1 MNQNKDPLGYDV
13 YAQTL
18 WARIQ
23 TALNKDQGGQP
34 LGDDPLVVGIFGE
47 WGAGKSHLLALIR
60 NFADQELERQRKLRL
75 SDEGFSLT
83 VPVFFQPWKYE
94 HEDHLHVPFV
104 MHVFDALKE
113 AIKRSQTANEH
124 WLQWLETIWNKL
136 LPHLPAGVKLFE
148 KLVVDS
154 LTAGTGSSQM
164 KWGLKAVSWLSGR
177 LPTKAPQRSNL
188 ADRYKF
194 SGDGHYYRHIQEA
207 LKAVTRPSQHPD
219 LLEGFRLFCNPKIN
233 FVIFID
239 DLDRCLPEKAVQTLE
254 LIKTVFNVESFA
266 FVLALDDEVIE
277 RGIGHRY
284 KEYKLQDKKPEMPI
298 TGFEYLE
305 KIVHLPFRLPAL
317 TQEQALGFVRNY
329 EKSIEPDAAK
339 RWFDAP
345 LVVDG
350 TKKSEE
356 AKELGARV
364 PDQTQ
369 ADLWSLVRTCFDAYV
384 PRKLIRLIELLH
396 QTAAIAQNRGKQ
408 LTRIPG
414 GQVDVR
420 VVLALILIQLF
431 QPELY
436 RLMRRRT
443 DTFPFLLAAFAR
455 GKLKNAHVSDI
466 DLLAWA
472 VERKRRAIDNLYDL
486 PKPPHSLDEAVQAIA
501 DLDADQRADAQQVR
515 LPLVTQLIEHRAV
528 QRHVFDVL
536 KLFSELARSMGNP
549 ASSLTI
555 APYFSLLG
563 QESAL
568 AVTKRGV
575 QTQDGRPRHNV
586 QDVQKLFKDWGSDDE
601 AVVANIASRNDI
613 PEGHVL
619 SASSVQGLLAI
630 ASSEKEAKQQQLLS
644 GLQYL
649 SPYIAQDDGAQFWA
663 LVEPL
668 GRQLLPDLNKAN
680 TITPDPVKASLYLDV
695 RSMLGQDPR
704 FDRDEKTGPS
714 GQVFKPLYLLKDRWN
729 GNTAMQEP
737 IPGFV
742 SIPAGTYPVGDP
754 EVDSDNP
761 KDSYILSHD
770 IYIARTPVT
779 VDQFSA
785 FITDGGYGE
794 NEHDSKAKS
803 YWDDQ
808 GWAWRHDSNIP
819 TRELPLNKILREQ
832 QYRRNGNLRTQPLDW
847 GKQQRIGSRALTGIT
862 WFEARAYAR
871 WLDDQFRQ
879 RRLFAGRLTNYVV
892 SLPNEWH
899 WELAACGPWRKRWP
913 WGDSVADAGNRANIR
928 ISSIDHAS
936 VPGCFAPNTAGLL
949 DLAGNVLEFQ
959 DGLFAKAERLLQKK
973 PIGEDSH
980 SDESLVTKI
989 QTVHESEY
997 QTLLKTYKHMLTT
1010 DWETT
1015 DTVALRGG
1023 SWLNHAQDAACSSRN
1038 GNMADICGYDLGF
1051 RVMLTPEKINN

>member
-1 MNQNKDPLGYDV
+1 MNQHKDPLGYDV

-47 WGAGKSHLLALIR
+47 WGAGKSYLLALVQKL
-60 NFADQELERQRKLRL
+60 ADQELEKQRKLRL

-104 MHVFDALKE
+104 MHVFEALKE
-113 AIKRSQTANEH
+113 AIKRSQTTNEH
-124 WLQWLETIWNKL
+124 WLQWFEAKWDKL
-136 LPHLPAGVKLFE
+136 LPHLPASVNLFE
-148 KLVVDS
+148 KLLLDS

-164 KWGLKAVSWLSGR
+164 KWGLKAVSWLSGQ

-219 LLEGFRLFCNPKIN
+219 LLQGFRLFCNPKIN

-369 ADLWSLVRTCFDAYV
+369 ADLCSLVRTCFDAYV

-455 GKLKNAHVSDI
+455 GKLKNAQVSDI

-472 VERKRRAIDNLYDL
+472 VERKRRAIDNPYDL

-549 ASSLTI
+549 ANSLTI
-555 APYFSLLG
+555 ATYFSLLG
-563 QESAL
+563 KDAELTAASLGILQ
-568 AVTKRGV
+568 TK
-575 QTQDGRPRHNV
+575 DMRPSYTVVN
-586 QDVQKLFKDWGSDDE
+586 VQKLFIDWISDDE
-601 AVVANIASRNDI
+601 AVTANIIGRNDI
-613 PEGHVL
+613 PQGHVL
-619 SASSVQGLLAI
+619 SVETVEELLG
-630 ASSEKEAKQQQLLS
+630 KAKQTETLNLHKVLN

-649 SPYIAQDDGAQFWA
+649 APYISHDHGAAFWA
-663 LVEPL
+663 LVKDL
-668 GRQLLPDLNKAN
+668 GKDLLPDPNIPN
-680 TITPDPVKASLYLDV
+680 NITPDPVNASLYLDV
-695 RSMLGQDPR
+695 RSMLGQDDR
-704 FDRDEKTGPS
+704 FDRSEKLGAD
-714 GQVFKPLYLLKDRWN
+714 GQTFKPLYLLKNRWN
-729 GNTAMQEP
+729 QNDETQEP

-742 SIPAGTYPVGDP
+742 RIPKGKYVVGDS
-754 EVDSDNP
+754 EEELENP
-761 KDSYILSHD
+761 RHDYTLDQD
-770 IYIARTPVT
+770 IYMGRTPVT
-779 VDQFSA
+779 VDQFGA
-785 FITDGGYGE
+785 FIADGGYGE
-794 NEHDSKAKS
+794 NVNDENAKQ

-808 GWAWRHDSNIP
+808 GWEWRHNTAEFQRKLSNEKDLH
-819 TRELPLNKILREQ
+819 RSLS
-832 QYRRNGNLRTQPLDW
+832 YRHVELRTKPWDW
-847 GKQQRIGSRALTGIT
+847 ADQQRIGSRAVRGIN
-862 WFEARAYAR
+862 WFEARAYVR
-871 WLDDQFRQ
+871 WLNEQLWLRGEFSGA
-879 RRLFAGRLTNYVV
+879 LAGYCV
-892 SLPNEWH
+892 SLPNEWE
-899 WELAACGPWRKRWP
+899 WEIAARAQLLGKTAVLKRWP
-913 WGDSVADAGNRANIR
+913 WGNDDSLSGQLANIA
-928 ISSIDHAS
+928 SSNIGQVS
-936 VPGCFAPNTAGLL
+936 VPGCFAPNDLGLL
-949 DLAGNVLEFQ
+949 DMTGNVWEWQ
-959 DGLFAKAERLLQKK
+959 DGLFDNDEQNSSDDLKFSDVVAVRGSSIYGY
-973 PIGEDSH
+973 PIS
-980 SDESLVTKI
+980 
-989 QTVHESEY
+989 
-997 QTLLKTYKHMLTT
+997 
-1010 DWETT
+1010 
-1015 DTVALRGG
+1015 
-1023 SWLNHAQDAACSSRN
+1023 AACSYRSKN
-1038 GNMADICGYDLGF
+1038 PAVHGGNYVGL
-1051 RVMLTPEKINN
+1051 RVKLSPEQIDN